1 MKDLEDFVE
10 ELNKIPILTA
20 MQTNII
26 RTKVIRILSERR
38 RKEREGKTE
47 SEVKKFVNNFTKYI
61 ICRNS
66 EGETMMIM
74 KNVNIPQ
81 KTDLSLPVILSKLK
95 HCIICPK

>member
-1 MKDLEDFVE
+1 MPTFGKKDKENLKDLEDFVE

-47 SEVKKFVNNFTKYI
+47 SEVKKFVNNFTNTSSAEI
-61 ICRNS
+61 
-66 EGETMMIM
+66 
-74 KNVNIPQ
+74 Q
-81 KTDLSLPVILSKLK
+81 KGKL
-95 HCIICPK
+95 